1 MFHILND
8 NTFQENEQ
16 FITKAMQ
23 KNIKFNPI
31 KGTDYQ
37 PCKMV
42 NTPSIYDQCL
52 GDIVDLVT
60 PMENQDAT
68 NESTDETSDT
78 ETTGNEGT
86 TTEDAGND
94 QTGEQDKD
102 KD

>member
-1 MFHILND
+1 MFHVLND

-37 PCKMV
+37 PCKMI

-68 NESTDETSDT
+68 NESTDEKDTDT
-78 ETTGNEGT
+78 ETTGTE
-86 TTEDAGND
+86 TTEG
-94 QTGEQDKD
+94 QDTEKD
-102 KD
+102 